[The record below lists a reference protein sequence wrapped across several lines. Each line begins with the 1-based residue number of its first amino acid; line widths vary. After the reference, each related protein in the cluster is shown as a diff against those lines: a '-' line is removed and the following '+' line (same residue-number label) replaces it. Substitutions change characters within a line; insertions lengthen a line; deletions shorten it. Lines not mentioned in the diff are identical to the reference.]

1 MAPNVSLATQ
11 AGYDACD
18 SITQREPPRAARH
31 AKRKG
36 ICFMTCS
43 SIDAASIAFEDA
55 EVVNLMGKLSN
66 AKSPS
71 GFEEE
76 TLAAVKE
83 FCEPFADFE
92 RNSLMCGFIKPKN
105 FSGTKPVVML
115 DAHGDEV
122 GLMVKSIHA
131 DGTLT
136 FINLGGFS
144 GGSTIGMEVLVRTT
158 EGNWVRGVVGAKP
171 PHFMTPAEREAGL
184 AGMELK
190 IDVGAT
196 SKQEAIEKFHMGV
209 GEPVCPATTF
219 HYQPEQRMM
228 FGKAFDC
235 RAGVAAMLLAMR
247 ELSKLDLPF
256 DVVASVSAQEEVGE
270 RGVASAVR
278 HFNPSVCFMFEGAP
292 ADDTFG
298 NPDDA
303 QCCVNQGPMFRYAD
317 RCMITHPRYQRF
329 VLDAAKQA
337 GLPAQGAVRVGGG
350 TDGGIA
356 HLMDNGIP
364 CVVAGVPCRYIHS
377 NCAIASIDDVMNTAR
392 VAVASVAALTP
403 EVVAEF

>member
-1 MAPNVSLATQ
+1 
-11 AGYDACD
+11 
-18 SITQREPPRAARH
+18 
-31 AKRKG
+31 
-36 ICFMTCS
+36 MTCTD
-43 SIDAASIAFEDA
+43 IDAAAITFDDA
-55 EVVNLMGKLSN
+55 EVVALMEALSN

-76 TLAAVKE
+76 TLAAVKA
-83 FCEPFADFE
+83 FCEPFADME
-92 RNSLMCGFIKPKN
+92 RNSLMCGFLKPKN

-122 GLMVKSIHA
+122 GLMVKSIHD

-144 GGSTIGMEVLVRTT
+144 NGSAIGMEVMVRTT
-158 EGNWVRGVVGAKP
+158 DGDWVRGVVGAKP
-171 PHFMTPAEREAGL
+171 PHFMSAAEREAGL

-196 SKQEAIEKFHMGV
+196 SKAEAIEKFHMGV
-209 GEPVCPATTF
+209 GEPVCPATRF
-219 HYQPEQRMM
+219 HYQPAQRTM

-235 RAGVAAMLLAMR
+235 RAGVAAMLLALR

-256 DVVASVSAQEEVGE
+256 DVVASVSSQEEVGE

-278 HFNPSVCFMFEGAP
+278 HFNPQVCFMFEGAP

-298 NPDDA
+298 NPADA
-303 QCCVNQGPMFRYAD
+303 QCCMHQGPMLRYAD
-317 RCMITHPRYQRF
+317 RCMITNPRYQRF
-329 VLDAAKQA
+329 VLGTAEKA

-377 NCAIASIDDVMNTAR
+377 NCAIASLDDVMDTAR

-403 EVVAEF
+403 EVVAGF

>member
-1 MAPNVSLATQ
+1 
-11 AGYDACD
+11 
-18 SITQREPPRAARH
+18 
-31 AKRKG
+31 
-36 ICFMTCS
+36 MTCS
-43 SIDAASIAFEDA
+43 NINAASIAFEDA

-76 TLAAVKE
+76 TLAVVKE

-144 GGSTIGMEVLVRTT
+144 KGSTIGMEVLVRTT

-235 RAGVAAMLLAMR
+235 RAGVTAMLLALR
-247 ELSKLDLPF
+247 ELSKKDLPF
-256 DVVASVSAQEEVGE
+256 DVVASISSMEEVGE
-270 RGVASAVR
+270 RGVAAAVR
-278 HFNPSVCFMFEGAP
+278 TFQPKLAFMFEGCP
-292 ADDTFG
+292 ADDTFQQA
-298 NPDDA
+298 DDIQA
-303 QCCVNQGPMFRYAD
+303 ALHKGPMFRYFD
-317 RCMITHPRYQRF
+317 CCMITNPRYQRY
-329 VLDAAKQA
+329 VLATAREH
-337 GLPAQGAVRVGGG
+337 GLKVQTSVREGGG
-350 TDGGIA
+350 TDGGPA
-356 HLMDNGIP
+356 HMLDVP
-364 CVVAGVPCRYIHS
+364 SVVAGVPCRYVHAG
-377 NCAIASIDDVMNTAR
+377 CAICALDDIEEAAKVC
-392 VAVASVAALTP
+392 VAVAESLTP
-403 EVVAEF
+403 DTAESF

>member
-1 MAPNVSLATQ
+1 
-11 AGYDACD
+11 
-18 SITQREPPRAARH
+18 
-31 AKRKG
+31 
-36 ICFMTCS
+36 
-43 SIDAASIAFEDA
+43 
-55 EVVNLMGKLSN
+55 
-66 AKSPS
+66 
-71 GFEEE
+71 
-76 TLAAVKE
+76 
-83 FCEPFADFE
+83 
-92 RNSLMCGFIKPKN
+92 
-105 FSGTKPVVML
+105 
-115 DAHGDEV
+115 
-122 GLMVKSIHA
+122 
-131 DGTLT
+131 
-136 FINLGGFS
+136 
-144 GGSTIGMEVLVRTT
+144 
-158 EGNWVRGVVGAKP
+158 
-171 PHFMTPAEREAGL
+171 
-184 AGMELK
+184 
-190 IDVGAT
+190 
-196 SKQEAIEKFHMGV
+196 
-209 GEPVCPATTF
+209 
-219 HYQPEQRMM
+219 MM

-303 QCCVNQGPMFRYAD
+303 QCCVNQGPMLRYAD
-317 RCMITHPRYQRF
+317 CCMITHPRYQRF
-329 VLDAAKQA
+329 VLNAAKQA

-392 VAVASVAALTP
+392 VAVASVASLTP

>member
-1 MAPNVSLATQ
+1 MAT
-11 AGYDACD
+11 
-18 SITQREPPRAARH
+18 
-31 AKRKG
+31 
-36 ICFMTCS
+36 
-43 SIDAASIAFEDA
+43 SIDAKGIAFEDG

-71 GFEEE
+71 GFEDE
-76 TLAAVKE
+76 TLAVVKE
-83 FCEPFADFE
+83 FCEPWADFE
-92 RNSLMCGFIKPKN
+92 RNSLMCGFVKPKS

-122 GLMVKSIHA
+122 GLMVKSIHE

-144 GGSTIGMEVLVRTT
+144 NGSAIGMEVFVRTT
-158 EGNWVRGVVGAKP
+158 LGTWVRGVIGAKP

-184 AGMELK
+184 SAMELK

-209 GEPVCPATTF
+209 GEPVCPATQF

-235 RAGVAAMLLAMR
+235 RAGVAAMLLALR

-256 DVVASVSAQEEVGE
+256 DVVAAVSAQEEVGE
-270 RGVASAVR
+270 RGVASSAR
-278 HFNPSVCFMFEGAP
+278 HFNPAVCFMFEGAP

-298 NPDDA
+298 HPADA

-317 RCMITHPRYQRF
+317 RCMITNPRYQRF
-329 VLDAAKQA
+329 VLNAAHKA

-350 TDGGIA
+350 TDGGIV
-356 HLMDNGIP
+356 HLMENGIP

-392 VAVASVAALTP
+392 VAVASVATLTP
-403 EVVAEF
+403 EAVAEF